1 MPNIIPEIE
10 AFARIKVIGCGGSG
24 RNAVN
29 HMISSKVKGVDFIV
43 INTDAQD
50 LHNSLAKKKIH
61 IGKNLTRG
69 LGTGMNPDMG
79 RRAIEETRDEVQEA
93 IKGSDMVFIAGGLGG
108 GTCSGASP
116 VVARTAKELGALTV
130 AVVTKPFFFEGPQRS
145 RIAENALEELRKEV
159 DAIIVI
165 SNDRL
170 LSTIDKTTTS
180 KNAFAMCN
188 EVLRQAVEGISDLI
202 TTPGIIN
209 IDFADI
215 RAVLENSGPALMGV
229 GHASGENRAIEA
241 AKMAINS
248 PLLGLSI
255 TGAKGV
261 LFSIAGGEDLTMFE
275 IQDAAKVI
283 TESIDPQAKVIFGTS
298 RDEKLKKNE
307 IRITVIA
314 SGFPEGQQPTGGPTP
329 PLQASI
335 MQRKPQPLSETRN
348 DVRSDLREPRI
359 EDRRAPEQAPKVE
372 EKPRGR
378 IFNSLSGSTNN
389 PSPLQQTKSEDI
401 KPVSAPIKDERS
413 TMNDS
418 DDDEWGAVPA
428 FLRRSKIK

>member
-329 PLQASI
+329 PLQATI
-335 MQRKPQPLSETRN
+335 LQRKPQPLSENRS

-378 IFNSLSGSTNN
+378 IFNSLSNSA
-389 PSPLQQTKSEDI
+389 PSMPQAPKSDDI
-401 KPVSAPIKDERS
+401 KPVTAPVKDDR
-413 TMNDS
+413 DS
-418 DDDEWGAVPA
+418 SDNDDDEWGAVPA